1 MRSFRTSVSRLS
13 DSVLARLNS
22 LPPVAKK
29 SFSLINEGTFSSI
42 QVADA
47 LNEVPSVVLDICH
60 QLVKEK
66 RAVAGIGKM

>member
-1 MRSFRTSVSRLS
+1 VGPLKPDALTDFV
-13 DSVLARLNS
+13 
-22 LPPVAKK
+22 
-29 SFSLINEGTFSSI
+29 